1 MTCKGCGY
9 NWCWL
14 CEGRYHENHYMRGGS
29 CYGMQFDTN
38 STLHNACF
46 RKIVVFWRIL
56 CDILKLVFFIL
67 LFTLFGIPCASIYLF
82 NKIFY
87 LDLNKSL
94 IGFIYLILFINGL
107 ALQIPITFFIIIL
120 LSFGIGLGM
129 IFLPCVVMIFYKLK
143 SNNYI

>member
-56 CDILKLVFFIL
+56 FDILKLVFFIL

-87 LDLNKSL
+87 SFVSGSSISNSISHGSAAALHSSSLPRSNKFVCMRTRRSTL
-94 IGFIYLILFINGL
+94 
-107 ALQIPITFFIIIL
+107 
-120 LSFGIGLGM
+120 
-129 IFLPCVVMIFYKLK
+129 V
-143 SNNYI
+143 